1 MVTRERVQSEEQ
13 AVNAATITTR
23 ERGREAMVRVAAA
36 QLELRVG
43 DKAANVH
50 KALEALRRAVD
61 EKVDLLVLPELGNS
75 GYIFNSRAEAFSLS
89 EPIPDGPTCRAY
101 LEAIRGTGLHVVAGI
116 CEREGSRLYNSAAF
130 LGPEGFI
137 GKYRKLHLWNEE
149 KLFFEPGNLG
159 LPLFHLPFGRVGILI
174 CYDAWFPEVVRI
186 LKLQGADI
194 ICDPTCWDLMP
205 GLVDESNN
213 LMPPMHMG
221 QAHTNN
227 VFMICADRCGVER
240 GCTFAGSSCVV
251 GPTGYLAGPA
261 SFSDEDFLIADLNLS
276 EARYHHW
283 TELSNPIEDRRVD
296 VYGADLG
303 YRPPAGSG

>member
-1 MVTRERVQSEEQ
+1 MVTQERVQREEH
-13 AVNAATITTR
+13 ALNTAEVTTR

-36 QLELRVG
+36 QQEPRIG
-43 DKAANVH
+43 DKAGNVQ
-50 KALEALRRAVD
+50 KALDALRRAVD
-61 EKVDLLVLPELGNS
+61 EKVDLIVLPELGNS

-89 EPIPDGPTCRAY
+89 EPIPDGPTCQAY
-101 LEAIRGTGLHVVAGI
+101 LEAIQGTGLHVVAGI
-116 CEREGSRLYNSAAF
+116 CEREGTRLYNSAAF

-221 QAHTNN
+221 QAHANN

-261 SFSDEDFLIADLNLS
+261 SFSAEEFLIADINLS

-296 VYGADLG
+296 VYGVDLG

>member
-1 MVTRERVQSEEQ
+1 MTRAPGQPEEYVVDDVATSAREQ
-13 AVNAATITTR
+13 GQQATI
-23 ERGREAMVRVAAA
+23 RVAAA
-36 QLELRVG
+36 QLEPRVG
-43 DKAANVH
+43 DKASNVR
-50 KALEALRRAVD
+50 KALTALRRAID
-61 EKVDLLVLPELGNS
+61 AQVDLIVLPELSNS
-75 GYIFNSRAEAFSLS
+75 GYIFHSRAEAFHLS
-89 EPIPDGPTCRAY
+89 ELVPDGPTCLAY
-101 LEAIRGTGLHVVAGI
+101 LEAIEGTQLHVVAGI
-116 CEREGSRLYNSAAF
+116 CERDGNRLYNTAVF
-130 LGPEGFI
+130 LGPDGYI
-137 GKYRKLHLWNEE
+137 GKYRKLHLWNKE

-221 QAHTNN
+221 QAHMNN
-227 VFMICADRCGVER
+227 VFMICADRCGIER

-261 SFSDEDFLIADLNLS
+261 SFANEDFLLADINLS
-276 EARYHHW
+276 EARRHHW
-283 TELSNPIEDRRVD
+283 SEYSDPIADRRVD
-296 VYGADLG
+296 VYSADLG
-303 YRPPAGSG
+303 YRPPTRSD